1 MSLTDLIA
9 KARVFLDGDLESEK
23 HSNVSTINDVEKLFM
38 MGLIQTRQAYSRLME
53 NPCGSYVNATNLI
66 NANDDVYTLAA

>member
-1 MSLTDLIA
+1 MDC
-9 KARVFLDGDLESEK
+9 LDVLKDFFFGEQEK
-23 HSNVSTINDVEKLFM
+23 ERASRESTINDAERLFM

-66 NANDDVYTLAA
+66 NANDDIYALAA

>member
-1 MSLTDLIA
+1 MD
-9 KARVFLDGDLESEK
+9 FLDVLKDFFFGEQEK
-23 HSNVSTINDVEKLFM
+23 ERASRESTINDAERLFM

-66 NANDDVYTLAA
+66 NANDDIYALAA

>member
-1 MSLTDLIA
+1 MDCLDLL
-9 KARVFLDGDLESEK
+9 KDFFFGEQEREK
-23 HSNVSTINDVEKLFM
+23 NLKENIINDADRLFM

-66 NANDDVYTLAA
+66 NANDDIYTLAA